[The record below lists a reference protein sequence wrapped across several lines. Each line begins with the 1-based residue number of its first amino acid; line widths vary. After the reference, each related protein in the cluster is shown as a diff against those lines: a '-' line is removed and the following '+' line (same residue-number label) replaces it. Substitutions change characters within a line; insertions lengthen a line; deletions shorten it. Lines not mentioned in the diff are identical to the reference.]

1 MKEKTFCRAE
11 NPIRS
16 GMETVLS
23 FDMTERDFLY
33 HMVRILTG
41 TLLEVGMRERTAES
55 VKEALLTGDRSK
67 AGFLAPAG
75 GPFFERSTV

>member
-1 MKEKTFCRAE
+1 
-11 NPIRS
+11 
-16 GMETVLS
+16 METVLS
-23 FDMTERDFLY
+23 FDMTEREFLY

-75 GPFFERSTV
+75 GLF